1 MSLCKYAFYKEE
13 EKFYPH
19 LYCHVDEKYCP
30 YVKRCQK
37 VEKFIPIK
45 DDVWEECGKYIMEKR
60 KEIPEGSYFVQTSRF
75 NRAGNLLIYVALE
88 DKTERIETQLKELK
102 QEYVYL
108 KKTENGYEVSLEPF
122 KEEKK
127 VEEKK
132 VNENITIHVNEEFIE
147 EKKGKRGRKKVKEY
161 IPVVEV
167 KPIDEIE
174 EDE

>member
-13 EKFYPH
+13 EKFFPH
-19 LYCHVDEKYCP
+19 LYCQTDGKWCP
-30 YVKRCQK
+30 YVKRCDK
-37 VEKFIPIK
+37 VEKFIPIR

-60 KEIPEGSYFVQTSRF
+60 KEIPEGSYFVQTSRL
-75 NRAGNLLIYVALE
+75 NRRGNLLIYVAME
-88 DKTERIETQLKELK
+88 DKTERIETQFKELK

-108 KKTENGYEVSLEPF
+108 KKTKDGYKVSLEPF

-127 VEEKK
+127 K
-132 VNENITIHVNEEFIE
+132 ENITIHVNEELVE
-147 EKKGKRGRKKVKEY
+147 ERKEKKGKRKVKEY

-167 KPIDEIE
+167 SPIEKTE

>member
-13 EKFYPH
+13 EKFFPH
-19 LYCHVDEKYCP
+19 LYCQTDDKWCP
-30 YVKRCQK
+30 YVKRCDK
-37 VEKFIPIK
+37 VEKFIPIR

-60 KEIPEGSYFVQTSRF
+60 KEIPEGSYFVQTSRL
-75 NRAGNLLIYVALE
+75 NRRGNLLIYVAME

-108 KKTENGYEVSLEPF
+108 KKTKDGYKVSLEPF

-127 VEEKK
+127 
-132 VNENITIHVNEEFIE
+132 NENITIHINEELAE
-147 EKKGKRGRKKVKEY
+147 ERKEKKGKRKVKEY

-167 KPIDEIE
+167 KPIDKKE